1 MRKLG
6 YVRIAFAVLGIATFA
21 ESQIDRAQA
30 QSYTARSVV
39 AECQKCL
46 DEDVEQNRK
55 LGKHATAIALA
66 TALGCLITGPGAAVC
81 FAAVDVAVLGQ
92 MMVDISDGSGPEC
105 KAHYKAC
112 TEMWAALEKKEYTN
126 CELPDPGTKLVKTLN
141 DMQEWVWNYTWAFM
155 QCAPRRYSHNVPC
168 VRKFALPHL
177 EQGVLRHGAKAII

>member
-126 CELPDPGTKLVKTLN
+126 CELPDPGTKLVKTLTICRN
-141 DMQEWVWNYTWAFM
+141 GFGTTRGLSCNAPHAGTPTTSPA
-155 QCAPRRYSHNVPC
+155 CAN
-168 VRKFALPHL
+168 
-177 EQGVLRHGAKAII
+177 LRCPISNKGC